1 MVAQTRSSL
10 LDLLSRV
17 LCRTVRGG
25 SCAIFLA
32 GLLSV
37 ILAPG
42 AASPGGS
49 RVVEGSNLMS
59 PTPTIEAGQLSP
71 NLVPT
76 FSDSSA
82 SMVVAKVMALEPSHA
97 NRTNVESGLVSLTV
111 IQVIH
116 SEIFR
121 QNDSFSTPFERFS
134 DPQVR
139 LRNRFNA
146 WNSLSLDPG
155 DLLLLAVKAERPS
168 KIYASLAAVRV
179 ASPDDPQVAAAVE
192 CYRMER
198 ALQEKPPD
206 IQQMLARG
214 LENGPDLARSYVLDL
229 LTRRKAFSREY
240 SASILESAVN
250 SGNVP
255 PNSRQD
261 FGFQLVSGNLFD
273 ESLGADTVNVNI
285 VAALARQMVNS
296 SDRKSRDQ
304 WMGYLSSCVSREY
317 TTDVKRDREVR
328 FALIK
333 AVRDPS
339 PQQVTSALN
348 SAVREASDPD
358 AAKPAKRLLE
368 TWQAVFGPSR

>member
-1 MVAQTRSSL
+1 MVARTRSSL
-10 LDLLSRV
+10 LDLLRRV
-17 LCRTVRGG
+17 LRRTARGG
-25 SCAIFLA
+25 WCAIFLA
-32 GLLSV
+32 GLWSF

-42 AASPGGS
+42 ALRPGGS

-59 PTPTIEAGQLSP
+59 PTQTIEAGQLSP
-71 NLVPT
+71 DLVPT

-82 SMVVAKVMALEPSHA
+82 SMVVAKVVALEPSHA
-97 NRTNVESGLVSLTV
+97 NRPGVEAGLVALTV

-116 SEIFR
+116 SEILR

-168 KIYASLAAVRV
+168 KIYASLAAARV
-179 ASPDDPQVAAAVE
+179 SSPDDPHVAAAVE

-198 ALQEKPPD
+198 ALEEKPPA
-206 IQQMLARG
+206 IQQMLPRA
-214 LENGPDLARSYVLDL
+214 LESGPDLARSYVLDL

-250 SGNVP
+250 SGTVP
-255 PNSRQD
+255 PNFRQD
-261 FGFQLVSGNLFD
+261 LGFQLVSGNLFD

-285 VAALARQMVNS
+285 VSVIAKQMVNS

-304 WMGYLSSCVSREY
+304 WIGYLSSCVSREY
-317 TTDVKRDREVR
+317 ASDVQRDREMR
-328 FALIK
+328 FALVK
-333 AVRDPS
+333 AVRDPG
-339 PQQVTSALN
+339 PQQVISALN

-358 AAKPAKRLLE
+358 EAKPAKRLLE
-368 TWQAVFGPSR
+368 TWQAAFGPSR